1 MRIVFALAL
10 GLGVALPLAAP
21 ASART
26 TATTST
32 RLARRQKLA
41 SLLPQLRLRA
51 NYQPT
56 RIGNPRI
63 SVAARR
69 TAAVPAPS
77 ATTLSFE
84 CSGFTSAQKTELENF
99 IKNNYN
105 LIVQVWGRP
114 APEQLGKTVKINNVD
129 GASSYF
135 PPATGSTGAGE
146 IDFDYVNS
154 GIASENSF
162 RLLKLVLNAFQGPR
176 VPSVNFNNGAYVEPY
191 LLGASE
197 AAALQIFYQATGSSA
212 SFDPRNYADYLLP
225 FYDACNSPALGNTY
239 IYSAE
244 DVTIADFRLAMSQA
258 AFLKLYTE
266 KATFFADF
274 NTALY
279 AQGTPRSPI
288 TADQLEAIGAGVCAT
303 VEGLPYRAWIRE
315 QGALNARI
323 QPGNK
328 LYLVALPAVASS
340 QTGNR
345 SAAVIFAEAFN
356 TNTSGD
362 DVALYAG
369 APKTSA
375 GLLQPAYGTIDAYDE
390 TGRNIN
396 SFSSEL
402 VGSNLLT
409 FADTAAPGE
418 ATKAP
423 GFNPFGSPAA
433 ARVTFRARLGTAEGT
448 AVFPYGAAG
457 TSAAPSKIYGATLGG
472 TTGTIALTSGTA
484 SQNIPIARGTFSS
497 VLNPVSGPR
506 VKTTLSDGSKTFIRN
521 TAWLAPGTTV
531 SPVEFLLA
539 GAGAPASTS
548 ALSLNTAN
556 GRLKMI
562 AFPLRPTQRDEIL
575 ALNLPA
581 GSNIMAR
588 YRPDLSPARYETSPN
603 ISQGPEAGFGYWL
616 NLPTT
621 GLNTQVAG
629 TYPATNLAAEL
640 ELKGGWNQIGVP
652 RATAISALSVKV
664 RYGGYSAVTLQDAQ
678 TRGWLAAGIWRYNG
692 RGGYERVDISG
703 GTLTPW
709 EGYWVFASPQTGVS
723 MVFDPPTSTQSVRA
737 LAAPSGS
744 WSVGIAASSSLSRD
758 TSASFGVSTAKPA
771 AKPPIASRQLS
782 VYFPPSDAAASV
794 GGGTAQGFLKQLKA
808 TNEWR
813 FAVDGATKGERVTLY
828 WPNFTAVPS
837 NLQLQLRD

>member
-10 GLGVALPLAAP
+10 GLGVALPLASP
-21 ASART
+21 VSAQT
-26 TATTST
+26 SST
-32 RLARRQKLA
+32 RLARRQNLA
-41 SLLPQLRLRA
+41 RRFPQLGIRPDRGL
-51 NYQPT
+51 T
-56 RIGNPRI
+56 RVGIPKNI
-63 SVAARR
+63 VTSAVRR
-69 TAAVPAPS
+69 TTAVPVPS

-84 CSGFTSAQKTELENF
+84 FVGFPSNQKAELEGF
-99 IKNNYN
+99 ISANYKT
-105 LIVQVWGRP
+105 IVQVWGEP
-114 APEQLGKTVKINNVD
+114 APEQRGKTVTVTNVENAAVYD
-129 GASSYF
+129 
-135 PPATGSTGAGE
+135 PPAGPTTGGY
-146 IDFDYVNS
+146 IDFDYINT
-154 GIASENSF
+154 GIPSDNSF
-162 RLLKLVLNAFQGPR
+162 RLLKLVLSAFQGPR
-176 VPSVNFNNGAYVEPY
+176 VPAVNFGEGHYVEPY

-197 AAALQIFYQATGSSA
+197 AAALQILYKVFGSPSN
-212 SFDPRNYADYLLP
+212 FDPGLYADYYLP
-225 FYDACNSPALGNTY
+225 FYDAFNSSTLGN
-239 IYSAE
+239 IKIVSASE
-244 DVTIADFRLAMSQA
+244 DVTIADFRLAMAQA
-258 AFLKLYTE
+258 AFLKLYAE
-266 KATFFADF
+266 KETFFRDF

-279 AQGTPRSPI
+279 ASGAARRSVN
-288 TADQLEAIGAGVCAT
+288 ADELEAIGAGVCPT
-303 VEGLPYRAWIRE
+303 IEGQPFRVWVRE

-323 QPGNK
+323 QTGNK
-328 LYLVALPAVASS
+328 LYMVALPAVASAL
-340 QTGNR
+340 TGNR
-345 SAAVIFAEAFN
+345 SSAVIFAEAFA
-356 TNTSGD
+356 TDAKGD
-362 DVALYAG
+362 DVALFTG
-369 APKTSA
+369 APKASNGT
-375 GLLQPAYGTIDAYDE
+375 LLPAYAAIDAYDE

-396 SFSSEL
+396 SYSSEL
-402 VGSNLLT
+402 KATNVLVFN
-409 FADTAAPGE
+409 DRVAPGE
-418 ATKAP
+418 ARMQP
-423 GFNPFGSPAA
+423 GFVPWSTPAA
-433 ARVTFRARLGTAEGT
+433 ARVTLRARLGTAEAT
-448 AVFPYGAAG
+448 AVFPFGAAG
-457 TSAAPSKIYGATLGG
+457 TSTSPAKIYGATPGG
-472 TTGTIALTSGTA
+472 TTGTVAVTSGNLN
-484 SQNIPIARGTFSS
+484 QNVPIARGTFSAIID
-497 VLNPVSGPR
+497 PVSGPR
-506 VKTTLSDGSKTFIRN
+506 VKTTLSDGSKTFLRN
-521 TAWLAPGTTV
+521 TAWLRPNAAVTPL
-531 SPVEFLLA
+531 EFLLPGS
-539 GAGAPASTS
+539 GAAVSSS